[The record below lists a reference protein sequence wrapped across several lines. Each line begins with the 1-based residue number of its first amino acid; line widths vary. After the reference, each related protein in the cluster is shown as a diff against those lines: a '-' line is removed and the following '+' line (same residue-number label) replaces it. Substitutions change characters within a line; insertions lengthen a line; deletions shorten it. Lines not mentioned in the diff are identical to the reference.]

1 MKNLPR
7 LLILFIPFLLLSCD
21 VPWCKKDF
29 SGRVQIYYANRM
41 SREYGV
47 MYEHSTSP
55 VKPLDY
61 LVQLPEFTP
70 FEWDTLIWVSDS
82 LRPEDITKI
91 IGTRYE
97 DKNVYKGKR
106 KLIFMNDGEV
116 VDIYALKKGDEFSLI
131 PGDERG
137 GYAGISRDTW
147 FTVRANGG
155 NFILK
160 RFGVSNIHIPQDLSE
175 SRAKHGPRFK
185 LDIEGYNYGLSSDTM
200 ESRRERTLAN
210 VVFDMS
216 PLAREMGKKILT
228 KDQLSCIKQ
237 NDISISVVFTV
248 YLDNGDISG
257 CFWCIDEGKSTD
269 FVSEEQWEQLSEIVL
284 NMRIDP
290 RCLYQPYPWIKYPAG
305 KRIYTNWM
313 MYITSALRD

>member
-1 MKNLPR
+1 MKKLSQ
-7 LLILFIPFLLLSCD
+7 LFILALLLLVSSCD
-21 VPWCKKDF
+21 MPWCKKDF
-29 SGRVQIYYANRM
+29 SGRVLNCYKNQM
-41 SREYGV
+41 DWFYGP
-47 MYEHSTSP
+47 MYEYASKTSR
-55 VKPLDY
+55 PLDY
-61 LVQLPEFTP
+61 LVQLTEITP
-70 FEWDTLIWVSDS
+70 FEWDTLVWVSDS
-82 LRPEDITKI
+82 LDSEAVSKR
-91 IGTRYE
+91 IGIRYE
-97 DKNVYKGKR
+97 DKSEYRGKR
-106 KLIFMNDGEV
+106 KIFFMNNGRV
-116 VDIYALKKGDEFSLI
+116 ADIYALREKDSIMFI
-131 PGDERG
+131 PGDVCDG
-137 GYAGISRDTW
+137 FVKVSRDTW

-160 RFGVSNIHIPQDLSE
+160 RFGVSNIHIPPDLSGN
-175 SRAKHGPRFK
+175 RAKHSPRFK

-248 YLDNGDISG
+248 YLDNGNISG

-269 FVSEEQWEQLSEIVL
+269 FLSEEQWEQLSEIVL

-290 RCLYQPYPWIKYPAG
+290 RCLYQPHPWIKYPAG